1 MDKEKIICP
10 HCGREIPWDSMF
22 CPYCGY
28 TLYPQ
33 QNTSE
38 IRQEQPE
45 RVVTKTRYKTKY
57 RKKRKKDTGK
67 IIRFTVKVVILIIL
81 ILLGMNLYNRYGDD
95 VKAWI
100 HEKISSRENQE
111 DTPVQPVTQP
121 DQSEQQAQED
131 TPVPTAAPIPSAE
144 TEQEEDTSSQ
154 TEKDTTESTEQGTE

>member
-1 MDKEKIICP
+1 
-10 HCGREIPWDSMF
+10 MF

-28 TLYPQ
+28 TLYPH

-121 DQSEQQAQED
+121 DAQEFIQEQLKRFY
-131 TPVPTAAPIPSAE
+131 AAKAE
-144 TEQEEDTSSQ
+144 K
-154 TEKDTTESTEQGTE
+154 EKSEAEKIENRKK